1 MDCRYAPD
9 TFWCKKCASKVKTVK
24 HEGEDGHW
32 CNGKVEISEGGG
44 DKIWRPKS
52 QPVMVDMVGVLQT
65 KDNQR
70 GHKPFTLGRIW
81 R

>member
-9 TFWCKKCASKVKTVK
+9 TFWCKKCASKVRTVK

-44 DKIWRPKS
+44 GKIWRPKS
-52 QPVMVDMVGVLQT
+52 PTSDGGYGGSPT
-65 KDNQR
+65 NER
-70 GHKPFTLGRIW
+70 
-81 R
+81 